1 MCSIFTGEPVQVT
14 DKLNLTF
21 ARDRIPNGKFSRGA

>member
-1 MCSIFTGEPVQVT
+1 MHSIFTGESVQVT

-21 ARDRIPNGKFSRGA
+21 DRDRIPNGKFATGA